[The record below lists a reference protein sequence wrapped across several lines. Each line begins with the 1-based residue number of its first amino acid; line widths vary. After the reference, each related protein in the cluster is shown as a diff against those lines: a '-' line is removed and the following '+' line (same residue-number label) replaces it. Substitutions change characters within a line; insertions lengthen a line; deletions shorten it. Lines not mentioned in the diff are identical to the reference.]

1 MEKGCAI
8 CQEQVRNQVLP
19 IIKQNGRDSAM
30 LIQILH
36 ETQEKIGYLPQD
48 VQQIIA
54 DELHMPLAEVYSV
67 VSFYARFTTVPLGKH
82 RISLCMGTACYVKG
96 SEQLL
101 ERLERL
107 LGVSSGQTTKD
118 GQFTLES
125 CRCVGA
131 CGLAP
136 VMSVDEHVFG
146 NLKPDMIDGII
157 AQFSAEE
164 QVS

>member
-1 MEKGCAI
+1 MEKGC
-8 CQEQVRNQVLP
+8 QVQIKNQVLP
-19 IIKQNGRDSAM
+19 IIEKNGYDRAM

-36 ETQEKIGYLPQD
+36 DTQEKIGYLPQD

-67 VSFYARFTTVPLGKH
+67 VSFYARFTTVPRGKH
-82 RISLCMGTACYVKG
+82 CISLCMGTACYVKG
-96 SEQLL
+96 AEQLL

-107 LGVSSGQTTKD
+107 LGISSGQTTND

-146 NLKPDMIDGII
+146 NLKPDMVDGII
-157 AQFSAEE
+157 AQFSTEE
-164 QVS
+164 QTL